1 MVLLTLAAGGMGGM
15 FAGAEVSMV
24 AFCGQRG
31 HTGLAGLTLGCL
43 AAGSAVSGFVYG
55 ARPRAGK
62 VVDRFLRQSVVF
74 AVLPVA
80 FLAAFDIPALAVIA
94 FVVGTCIA
102 PLLITGFGLVEQLVP
117 GAALTEGMA
126 WLTMGLSVG
135 YGLASSVAGRIADV
149 YGARPAFGTAVG
161 AGVLVGVLGL
171 ALHRRVSSARSEAV
185 MPVAA

>member
-1 MVLLTLAAGGMGGM
+1 
-15 FAGAEVSMV
+15 MV

-55 ARPRAGK
+55 ARPRAGE
-62 VVDRFLRQSVVF
+62 VIDRFLRQSIVF

-80 FLAAFDIPALAVIA
+80 FVAAFNIPVLAVVA
-94 FVVGTCIA
+94 FVVGMCIA
-102 PLLITGFGLVEQLVP
+102 PLLITGFGLVERLVP
-117 GAALTEGMA
+117 GTALTEGMS

-135 YGLASSVAGRIADV
+135 YGLASSVAGRIADAH
-149 YGARPAFGTAVG
+149 GARPAFGTAVA

-171 ALHRRVSSARSEAV
+171 ALHRRVGRGAPEPATA
-185 MPVAA
+185 VAA